1 MSSEVAAKW
10 MNSSAPCTSRFLPSL
25 AFSQYSI
32 ALTSWLVSASIS
44 LICSASFSA
53 KSDDQRLER
62 GRGLARERLQLARS
76 PGSAASAISQASSTR
91 TR

>member
-10 MNSSAPCTSRFLPSL
+10 MNSSAPCTSRFLPSFDL
-25 AFSQYSI
+25 SQYSM

-44 LICSASFSA
+44 LIFWESCSEKAATSFANSEEVFFE
-53 KSDDQRLER
+53 K
-62 GRGLARERLQLARS
+62 GLNSSMAGA
-76 PGSAASAISQASSTR
+76 AASAFSQASSTR